1 MKKGGH
7 RLRKILTMG
16 MAAIFLLAVMLSGC
30 STKADQGDKMLN
42 LNITGEPTSLDPAQA
57 FDEDSLDITHNLFVG
72 LMRLDENHQPQP
84 AIAEKVETSEDGRV
98 YTFTL
103 RKTKWSDGSPLT
115 AHDFEFAWKRVLNP
129 ETASKAAFL
138 LYFIKGAEAYNQ
150 GKAGVEEV
158 GVQALDDNTLRV
170 ELEKPTP
177 SFLELTA
184 YPVYSPVSKQAFEKN
199 PDMFQNA
206 QNYVSNGAF
215 RLAEWKHNNYVKITK
230 NENFYK
236 ANEVKLDGIHFSVIT
251 DNQTVYQM
259 FQTKKLHVAS
269 KSSIPGELLT
279 RLIGEGKVKTMEG
292 SGLSF
297 FRFNVKEKPFTNKKI
312 RQAFALAV
320 DRKLITE
327 QIVGSGEEPAY
338 AYVAPSVPDNF
349 RKEGGNLIA
358 DGQYE
363 KARQL
368 LAEGMKEEGWDRLPP
383 VTLMYSNATDKN
395 KKVVEAVQEM
405 YRKHLGV
412 EIQLQAKEK
421 KVYYADQ
428 ENTRFVMS
436 TSSFLADYNDAYNYL
451 ESFQTGH
458 PMNRTNWSN
467 EKYDALLKQA
477 SETADPETRKKL
489 LHEAEAILFD
499 DMPVFPLYYYN
510 TAYMEQPGVKG
521 IIRHPV
527 GPKDYT
533 YAEVN

>member
-1 MKKGGH
+1 M
-7 RLRKILTMG
+7 RKTVAILS
-16 MAAIFLLAVMLSGC
+16 AVSLLLTVVLSGC
-30 STKADQGDKMLN
+30 SSGAEPKEGVLN

-57 FDEDSLDITHNLFVG
+57 FDEDSMDITHNLFVG
-72 LMRLDENHQPQP
+72 LMRLDENHQPRP
-84 AIAEKVETSEDGRV
+84 AIAEKVDKSEDGLT

-103 RKTKWSDGSPLT
+103 KQTKWSDGSPLT
-115 AHDFEFAWKRVLNP
+115 AHDFEYAWKRVLNP
-129 ETASKAAFL
+129 KTASKAAFL

-150 GKAGVEEV
+150 GKGSADEV
-158 GVQALDDNTLRV
+158 GVQALDDDTLRV
-170 ELEKPTP
+170 KLEKPTP

-184 YPVYSPVSKQAFEKN
+184 YPVYAPVSKQAHEKN

-206 QNYVSNGAF
+206 NNYVSNGAF
-215 RLAEWKHNNYVKITK
+215 QLAEWRHSNYVKITK

-236 ANEVKLDGIHFSVIT
+236 SDEVKLDGIHFSVIT

-259 FQTKKLHVAS
+259 FQTKKLDVVG
-269 KSSIPGELLT
+269 KSSIPGEILT
-279 RLIGEGKVKTMEG
+279 SLIREEKVKILEG

-297 FRFNVKEKPFTNKKI
+297 FRFNVEEEPFTNKKI
-312 RQAFALAV
+312 RQAFALAI

-327 QIVGSGEEPAY
+327 EIVGSGEQPAY
-338 AYVAPSVPDNF
+338 AYVAPSVPGNF
-349 RKEGGNLIA
+349 RGEGGNLIS

-368 LAEGMKEEGWDRLPP
+368 LAEGMKEEGWDQLPP

-412 EIQLQAKEK
+412 EIKLQAKEK

-428 ENTRFVMS
+428 ENIRFVMS

-458 PMNRTNWSN
+458 LMNRTNWSN
-467 EKYDALLKQA
+467 DKYDALLKQA
-477 SETADPETRKKL
+477 AQTDDPEIRKKH
-489 LHEAEAILFD
+489 LHEAEKILFEE
-499 DMPVFPLYYYN
+499 MPVFPLYYYN
-510 TAYMEQPGVKG
+510 TAFIEQPGVGG

-533 YAEVN
+533 HARVK